1 MIIVEAFIHHL
12 NLQPHYCAKTNI
24 KREIRKNKRL
34 PKSTNRLIIFLLLI
48 FSNNKNK
55 FYQSINA
62 YSFVAYSNL
71 IFICLL
77 KFIRA
82 TRNKKRLTIQYL
94 TIHNKNYFNSIVL
107 SISALWKHW
116 AYPHKLGKTR
126 DYPQRWHNALCRHFW
141 VVYDWWTIIS
151 HVCGA
156 CICCF
161 VIRVFWCLEK
171 YWVKS

>member
-12 NLQPHYCAKTNI
+12 NLQPHYCAKTNS

-55 FYQSINA
+55 FNQSINA

-116 AYPHKLGKTR
+116 AYPHELGETR
-126 DYPQRWHNALCRHFW
+126 DYPQRWHNVDTTRYVATFGCKPAKNSL
-141 VVYDWWTIIS
+141 
-151 HVCGA
+151 
-156 CICCF
+156 
-161 VIRVFWCLEK
+161 
-171 YWVKS
+171 